1 MRMSWLIIGPVL
13 LGSLLLLDL
22 GPAAFAESGM
32 HDTDDTERLKDTLR
46 LKNFTIPW
54 NFPLAH
60 PDNDGGT
67 CKAIP
72 AAVGFINPVD
82 NRSDRLRK
90 VTREVMADGSQVI
103 IQDDLKTGT
112 AEDSHGDTYHFVYTN
127 RAVFNVSPG
136 LPAIVNA
143 RMTDSFRLR
152 GHGLHMHVSFDV
164 SWDYPAPDGVG
175 FTLEPLAFVPVVP
188 FVNGS
193 ETEKGATNFQL
204 LSIQG
209 DAFNCD
215 PL

>member
-1 MRMSWLIIGPVL
+1 MRMSWFIIGTVL
-13 LGSLLLLDL
+13 LGSLLLLGL

-60 PDNDGGT
+60 PDNDGRT

-90 VTREVMADGSQVI
+90 VTREGLADGSQVI
-103 IQDDLKTGT
+103 VQDDLKTGT
-112 AEDSHGDTYHFVYTN
+112 AEDSHG
-127 RAVFNVSPG
+127 AVFNVSPG
-136 LPAIVNA
+136 LPAIVNV
-143 RMTDSFRLR
+143 RMTDNFRLK

-164 SWDYPAPDGVG
+164 SWDYPAPNGVDI
-175 FTLEPLAFVPVVP
+175 TLEPLAFVPAVP
-188 FVNGS
+188 FVVGT

>member
-1 MRMSWLIIGPVL
+1 
-13 LGSLLLLDL
+13 
-22 GPAAFAESGM
+22 M
-32 HDTDDTERLKDTLR
+32 HDTDDTEHLRDTLR

-60 PDNDGGT
+60 PDKGGT
-67 CKAIP
+67 CEAIP
-72 AAVGFINPVD
+72 AAVGSVKPIN
-82 NRSDRLRK
+82 NRSNRLRK
-90 VTREVMADGSQVI
+90 VTREVMTDGSQVI
-103 IQDDLKTGT
+103 VQDDLKTGT

-127 RAVFNVSPG
+127 RAIFDVSPG
-136 LPAIVNA
+136 LPANVNV
-143 RMTDSFRLR
+143 RMTDNFRLK

-164 SWDYPAPDGVG
+164 SWDYPAPNGVN

-188 FVNGS
+188 FVVG
-193 ETEKGATNFQL
+193 TEEDAENFQV

>member
-1 MRMSWLIIGPVL
+1 MSWFIIGTVL
-13 LGSLLLLDL
+13 LGSLLLL
-22 GPAAFAESGM
+22 GPSPAAFAESGR

-60 PDNDGGT
+60 PDNDSGT

-72 AAVGFINPVD
+72 VAVGFINPVD

-103 IQDDLKTGT
+103 VQDDLKTDT

-127 RAVFNVSPG
+127 RAVFNVPPG
-136 LPAIVNA
+136 LPAIVNV
-143 RMTDSFRLR
+143 RMTDNFRLK

-164 SWDYPAPDGVG
+164 VWDYPAPNGVDI
-175 FTLEPLAFVPVVP
+175 TLDPLAFVPVVP
-188 FVNGS
+188 FVVGS
-193 ETEKGATNFQL
+193 DPEATNFQL
-204 LSIQG
+204 LNIQG